1 MRTCRRPARQSR
13 NVAVHP
19 EARQEAYSTAVR
31 LSQFWTLMNDEF
43 GATYAAS
50 LARDVTLAALGGR
63 TAQEALDA
71 GVPPRQ
77 VWIALCDAQD
87 VPESRRHG
95 KDPKPRKTG

>member
-1 MRTCRRPARQSR
+1 M
-13 NVAVHP
+13 
-19 EARQEAYSTAVR
+19 R
-31 LSQFWTLMNDEF
+31 LSQFWTFMNDEF

-95 KDPKPRKTG
+95 KDVRPKKTG